1 MSISPSCPPP
11 HSRDQRRRFGRK
23 RSGGPK
29 TLQKGEPRW
38 GALRFETPRMDALSN
53 SPFWLTL
60 ISSVLLWLSF
70 PPVGWSW
77 LAWLAPVPM
86 LTLVVNENLQAA
98 RPMVKI
104 WAASFLFWLATFYFI
119 PFPHPILIIGWL
131 ALSAYLAIFTLLM
144 LVVARTM
151 VWRWGVWPLV
161 AVPVSWTGWEWVRMN
176 FLTGFAMVGLSHSQ
190 YNQPLVIQIADL
202 SGAYT
207 VTFAIAAFATGVTLI
222 LTARPST
229 AGSKNRAIAGAIACV
244 VIAALVSGYGW
255 MRLSQN
261 DSLAGTA
268 ADASGIAKANDSALQ
283 GTSASA
289 VTIALIQTSI
299 DTVLTAKT
307 ESQLLDELSH
317 LRDVNWAARQADDGI
332 DLIVWPESSY
342 AYGNYIADSNVDPS
356 VLTSQANLKEIWA
369 EVTLGGGRYSPVP
382 TIIGTSTIDIQR
394 QQVFN
399 SAVLVNDSGLPQS
412 RYDKNH
418 RVMFGEYVPV
428 LEYFPSLM
436 QYLPINR
443 NLTPGTSAELFDVGS
458 IKIAPNVCFETT
470 VPHLIRRQLNTLA
483 TEKGEPDVLLN
494 ITNDGWFFGTSC
506 LDLHYACNV
515 FRAVE
520 LRKPMLVCA
529 NTGLS
534 AHIDRW
540 GIARKKG
547 GRRVAEPLICEIVLD
562 RPDDEFDTSS
572 PGEKPALSPRSPR
585 SPRSLYRSL
594 GDVVPMSFGI
604 LCVVALLA
612 GLRIFQNQARSPA
625 AT

>member
-1 MSISPSCPPP
+1 M
-11 HSRDQRRRFGRK
+11 
-23 RSGGPK
+23 
-29 TLQKGEPRW
+29 QKGEPWKNALRW
-38 GALRFETPRMDALSN
+38 GVLRFETPRMDALSN

-86 LTLVVNENLQAA
+86 LTLVVNENLTAV

-131 ALSAYLAIFTLLM
+131 ALSAYLAIFTPLM

-190 YNQPLVIQIADL
+190 YNQPLLIQIADL

-207 VTFAIAAFATGVTLI
+207 VTFAIAAFASGVTLI
-222 LTARPST
+222 LTARQST
-229 AGSKNRAIAGAIACV
+229 AGAKNQALAGAIACV
-244 VIAALVSGYGW
+244 AIAALVSGYGW

-261 DSLAGTA
+261 DSLANTA
-268 ADASGIAKANDSALQ
+268 ADAGGIAEANDSAIQ
-283 GTSASA
+283 STSASA

-342 AYGNYIADSNVDPS
+342 AYGNYISDSNVDPS

-369 EVTLGGGRYSPVP
+369 EVTQGGGRYPPVP

-506 LDLHYACNV
+506 LDLHFACNV

-540 GIARKKG
+540 GVVREKG
-547 GRRVAEPLICEIVLD
+547 GRRVAEPLICEIVPDGVRTGLD
-562 RPDDEFDTSS
+562 ADS
-572 PGEKPALSPRSPR
+572 PIDPAFS
-585 SPRSLYRSL
+585 SPRSLYRKI
-594 GDVVPMSFGI
+594 GDVVPMTLGI
-604 LCVVALLA
+604 ICVITLLWSWTDA
-612 GLRIFQNQARSPA
+612 HRRSRPSAPEQAD
-625 AT
+625 